1 MNRMIT
7 TKQREVSDN
16 APFCFK
22 MEEELIWD
30 VLKENNV
37 QLSRHALSF
46 CLRDLLKNHEDMF
59 ERMIIR
65 IEKDNVFE
73 NVCLVYQELHPI
85 NFGRV
90 MTYLALVFKMN
101 DFCHI
106 ETVREAIRICV
117 EDLKQCDMASFE
129 IKLRISRV
137 TPDKFWSIKNTLVFF
152 LTFGGS
158 YTFLFLSLSH
168 LPKASTSTFGQ
179 SW

>member
-1 MNRMIT
+1 MIT

-22 MEEELIWD
+22 MAEELIWD
-30 VLKENNV
+30 VLKESNV
-37 QLSRHALSF
+37 QLSFYVKLF
-46 CLRDLLKNHEDMF
+46 LKNHEDMF
-59 ERMIIR
+59 ERIIFR
-65 IEKDNVFE
+65 IKKNSVFE

-106 ETVREAIRICV
+106 ETVREAVRICV
-117 EDLKQCDMASFE
+117 EDLKQCDIASFE

-158 YTFLFLSLSH
+158 
-168 LPKASTSTFGQ
+168 
-179 SW
+179 